1 MLKSTDFD
9 LGFATE
15 NRGYKIYSHAEM
27 DLKLQNCKIR
37 LQIF

>member
-15 NRGYKIYSHAEM
+15 NKQR
-27 DLKLQNCKIR
+27 LQNILACR
-37 LQIF
+37 NGFEATEL